1 MSFSNTL
8 HFGARLFAGLAC
20 VAGFVSVSEA
30 APRKGA
36 AMPAIT
42 GLAAMHDMRRE
53 GGRLCFT
60 DHFHYGSSN
69 GEKNIKAAQA
79 AAIRSWADFVVFEY
93 DPSWASFG
101 KASSKEVKCAPGSG
115 GWSCDVSA
123 RPCR

>member
-1 MSFSNTL
+1 MSLFSNTL
-8 HFGARLFAGLAC
+8 YLSGCAVAAVAC
-20 VAGFVSVSEA
+20 VAGLVSVAEA

-36 AMPAIT
+36 MPPIT

-53 GGRLCFT
+53 GGRLCFS

-69 GEKNIKAAQA
+69 GHRDAKTAQA

-93 DPSWASFG
+93 DQSWANFG
-101 KASSKEVKCAPGSG
+101 KSGSKEVKCAPGSS
-115 GWSCDVSA
+115 GWSCDVSS